1 MSHTEWTL
9 HYTPSQR
16 AAELLDGA
24 LRSFQVQLGLLA
36 FSEEMKEA
44 GPCMLPTFPPHL
56 FTCCWHQCSSTT
68 AWGQTAAPSCTLW
81 SLAPAALSQDQLP
94 APRTQPRCPQPN
106 RDLGRDELRSQSLL
120 SCYTPGC
127 HSSLSSDSRLC
138 SPTGQQQGLS
148 DGSHSRMCGWPHW
161 HWRNL
166 GDRLLRDTS
175 TLQGHASW
183 FIKSKS
189 LPQSLCR
196 QLTSL

>member
-36 FSEEMKEA
+36 FSEEIKEA
-44 GPCMLPTFPPHL
+44 GPCTLPTFPPHL

-120 SCYTPGC
+120 SC
-127 HSSLSSDSRLC
+127 
-138 SPTGQQQGLS
+138 
-148 DGSHSRMCGWPHW
+148 
-161 HWRNL
+161 
-166 GDRLLRDTS
+166 
-175 TLQGHASW
+175 TLQAATAPSALTAGSAAPQVSSKACLMGATAECVAGHTGTGET
-183 FIKSKS
+183 
-189 LPQSLCR
+189 LGTGC
-196 QLTSL
+196 